1 MPAVKFINK
10 ILRINTLVK
19 LRATGSPRELACK
32 LGISERSVYEYIHDM
47 KELGA
52 PIAFSYSYNSYI
64 YCSDGELLIGFSN
77 ESLSKE
83 EERMTIGG
91 CMALKL
97 QNNENKIFY
106 SDQRFNITAVIMQYQ
121 DIVLN
126 RFS

>member
-1 MPAVKFINK
+1 
-10 ILRINTLVK
+10 
-19 LRATGSPRELACK
+19 
-32 LGISERSVYEYIHDM
+32 M

-106 SDQRFNITAVIMQYQ
+106 DDQRFNITAVIMQYQ
-121 DIVLN
+121 DIVLD